1 MNARREP
8 AELRLPDVRDGL
20 TELERVTL
28 LELRSL
34 AAELGPRGVSSA
46 MLYGRV
52 CERLPTRALTPGV
65 FQATL
70 RRLVGR

>member
-1 MNARREP
+1 VNLRREP
-8 AELRLPDVRDGL
+8 AELRIPDVRDGL
-20 TELERVTL
+20 TALERTIV

-34 AAELGPRGVSSA
+34 AAELGPHGVSSA

-52 CERLPTRALTPGV
+52 CERMPVSKRL
-65 FQATL
+65 FEATL